1 MTTAHFALPTG
12 WTYSDFRQFLESELQ
27 EDFGGGNTYL
37 WLRDFDDATV
47 TYSGADSA
55 LYQRSYVVANND
67 VTWGQPVEVVART
80 EYQAVAEMAA
90 FSVGEATDAGEY
102 VLRSGKVFECGDY
115 PDKGFSLSADEA
127 RAAVAAFVPCDND
140 IEHRQSILDKKLGQL
155 RSVEMGADGKSLL
168 GVVAI
173 PRWLHEAI
181 GDAPLKTS
189 LAFDRTTKRI
199 AKNGLVL
206 TPRVTDAAL
215 FGAYASFA
223 GKRHS
228 QADQDRLNAIAEHAV
243 ALGADHPR
251 KGQAKMSQSNDS
263 VSVLDAIK
271 ALVTG
276 RDTTPAGALGAA
288 PAIAAVTPKEHVPM
302 STTTPTTAEF
312 AAMQAELQALKEGSA
327 RDTAGRIAAEAAHFA
342 QDMLTARRITP
353 AMKPAVEA
361 LFACALTDDAQDG
374 ATVTFARTDGEKV
387 EGDRAAVL
395 RAVFAASPEHKWLGE
410 AVPKGDLIVLSNDGD
425 KPADPVAQAAADAT
439 AWAKR
444 NNGTN

>member
-1 MTTAHFALPTG
+1 MTTAHFSLPTG

-47 TYSGADSA
+47 TYSGADGA

-80 EYQAVAEMAA
+80 EYQKVAEMAA
-90 FSVGEATDAGEY
+90 FSVGEATDAGDY
-102 VLRSGKVFECGDY
+102 VLRSGKVFEVGDY
-115 PDKGFSLSADEA
+115 PDKGFSLSTEEA
-127 RAAVAAFVPCDND
+127 RQSVASFTPVPND
-140 IEHRQSILDKKLGQL
+140 IEHRPSILDGKLGEL
-155 RSVEMGADGKSLL
+155 RTVALSGDGKSLI
-168 GVVAI
+168 GTVAI
-173 PRWLHEAI
+173 PKWLHESI

-189 LAFDRTTKRI
+189 LAFDRATKRI

-215 FGAYASFA
+215 FGAYAEFA

-243 ALGADHPR
+243 ALGADHPP

-276 RDTTPAGALGAA
+276 RDTTPVA
-288 PAIAAVTPKEHVPM
+288 PATAAVTPKEHVPM

-361 LFACALTDDAQDG
+361 LFARALTDDAQDG

-387 EGDRAAVL
+387 EGNRAAVL

-425 KPADPVAQAAADAT
+425 KPADPLAQAAADAT
-439 AWAKR
+439 AWAHR
-444 NNGTN
+444 ENGTN